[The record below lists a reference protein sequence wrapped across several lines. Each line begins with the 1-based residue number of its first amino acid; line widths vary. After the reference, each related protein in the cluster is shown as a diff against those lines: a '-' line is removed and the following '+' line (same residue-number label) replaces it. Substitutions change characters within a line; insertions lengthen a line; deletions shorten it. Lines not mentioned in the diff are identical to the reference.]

1 MVSTSNLLE
10 ARYGRSRRAAQDRRL
25 VIVAGSLFLVGGLIW
40 ISNAVFFAPPKV
52 TAVVVGFRQSN
63 GQATVKFQVTKP
75 ADRTATCGVG
85 VQNAAS
91 MNVGF
96 KQVEVPAGLGITQL
110 ETTLRTTETATSGVV
125 DICRL
130 N

>member
-10 ARYGRSRRAAQDRRL
+10 SRYGKSRRAAQDRRL
-25 VIVAGSLFLVGGLIW
+25 AIWAGALLLVCGLIW
-40 ISNAVFFAPPKV
+40 IGAVVFFSPPKV
-52 TAVVVGFRQSN
+52 TAQVVGFSQSN

-85 VQNAAS
+85 AQNAAS

-96 KQVEVPAGLGITQL
+96 KQVEVPAGLGVTEL
-110 ETTLRTTETATSGVV
+110 ETTLLTTETATSGVV